1 MHTPVLLEKVLELLN
16 PQPNQ
21 NFIDCT
27 AGAGGHTFAI
37 LELAAPKG
45 KVLAID
51 WDPNAISLLKPQN
64 RLLAREGNYADIA
77 EIARQEKFHP
87 VHGILFDLGFSLNQ
101 IEKSQ
106 RGFSFMRNE
115 PLDMRYNQ
123 NNPDTAEKILNYYSR
138 TQLEHIFKE
147 YGEEQYARQIAA
159 EIIEVRAQKP
169 IRTTKQLVEVI
180 ERATPKSYRH
190 KKIHAAT
197 KTFQALR
204 IEVND
209 ELGNLQRGLSE
220 AVEIL
225 EPGGK
230 IAVLSFHSLEDR
242 IAKNFLKQNQSLN
255 LITKKPV
262 VATAQEIKPN
272 PRARSAKLRVAVK
285 QLHVNSLSQ

>member
-1 MHTPVLLEKVLELLN
+1 M
-16 PQPNQ
+16 
-21 NFIDCT
+21 
-27 AGAGGHTFAI
+27 
-37 LELAAPKG
+37 
-45 KVLAID
+45 
-51 WDPNAISLLKPQN
+51 
-64 RLLAREGNYADIA
+64 
-77 EIARQEKFHP
+77 
-87 VHGILFDLGFSLNQ
+87 
-101 IEKSQ
+101 
-106 RGFSFMRNE
+106 
-115 PLDMRYNQ
+115 
-123 NNPDTAEKILNYYSR
+123 
-138 TQLEHIFKE
+138 
-147 YGEEQYARQIAA
+147 AA

-242 IAKNFLKQNQSLN
+242 IAKNFLKQNQSLS
-255 LITKKPV
+255 LITKKPA
-262 VATAQEIKPN
+262 VATAQEVKLN

-285 QLHVNSLSQ
+285 QPHVNSLSQ